1 MQTKTLFSKLKK
13 ALIPLATTDKRPTL
27 HEVRA
32 AVRLRSDLLSALN
45 LPPTRHNTDR
55 LVTWALTG
63 LSLRT
68 LIRDVDVYFPD
79 PMLADEALFFSAFAA
94 HCKRRRAYTTKARR
108 HECAALLRL
117 DASRHGPLIDALLA
131 GLMAPNAVL
140 LLSRQDS
147 PAA

>member
-1 MQTKTLFSKLKK
+1 MQTRTLFSKLKK
-13 ALIPLATTDKRPTL
+13 ALVPLATTDKRPTL
-27 HEVRA
+27 NEVRA
-32 AVRLRSDLLSALN
+32 AVRLRTDLLGALN

-79 PMLADEALFFSAFAA
+79 AMLADEALFLSAFAM
-94 HCKRRRAYTTKARR
+94 HCRRRRAFTLKARR

-117 DASRHGPLIDALLA
+117 SATTQGPLIDALLG
-131 GLMAPNAVL
+131 GLLNPQSVL
-140 LLSRQDS
+140 LLARQ
-147 PAA
+147 PAPTA

>member
-1 MQTKTLFSKLKK
+1 
-13 ALIPLATTDKRPTL
+13 
-27 HEVRA
+27 
-32 AVRLRSDLLSALN
+32 
-45 LPPTRHNTDR
+45 RHNTDR

-79 PMLADEALFFSAFAA
+79 PMISDEGLFFSAFAM
-94 HCKRRRAYTTKARR
+94 HCRRRRAYTTKARR

-117 DASRHGPLIDALLA
+117 DAARHGPVIDALLA
-131 GLMAPNAVL
+131 GLLSPSAAL
-140 LLSRQDS
+140 LFARQAS